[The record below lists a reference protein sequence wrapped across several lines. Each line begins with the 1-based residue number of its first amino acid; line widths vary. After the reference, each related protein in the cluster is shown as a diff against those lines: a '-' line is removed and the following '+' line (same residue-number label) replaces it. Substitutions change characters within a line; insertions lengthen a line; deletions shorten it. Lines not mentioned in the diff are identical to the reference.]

1 MILEQ
6 SRIKL
11 LDIHNPSRFLKIV
24 CITPQPT
31 YLARKVNLFCRDVN
45 VYVFS
50 EEHEILTYLCV
61 AQILG
66 PNHVIMV
73 VLNDFIVSSLMFVLG
88 IFFFSVHQTSSN
100 TQGKRLIIGKI
111 KGTYQTQA
119 E

>member
-1 MILEQ
+1 
-6 SRIKL
+6 
-11 LDIHNPSRFLKIV
+11 
-24 CITPQPT
+24 
-31 YLARKVNLFCRDVN
+31 
-45 VYVFS
+45 
-50 EEHEILTYLCV
+50 
-61 AQILG
+61 
-66 PNHVIMV
+66 MV